1 LIKASLEAGLDD
13 LGDNFK
19 DFESEFPADFFD
31 DESRSGDFKAVAV
44 DLTAFLG
51 TLTAFADVDAD
62 DFLLVEGIPVGKVAY
77 DCI

>member
-1 LIKASLEAGLDD
+1 LGSFEDFTLEAGLDD

-31 DESRSGDFKAVAV
+31 DESRSGDFKAFAV

-62 DFLLVEGIPVGKVAY
+62 DFLLVEGISFFEF
-77 DCI
+77 